1 MRVVVDT
8 NIVFSAVL
16 NTNSKIAKIIL
27 KPHSG
32 LIFCATDTLRDELF
46 EHKNKLKKI
55 AGYSEIDFLKLS
67 SLIISRIKFVN
78 VGFIP
83 VRILTKAE
91 SMMLTIDIDD
101 TEFIALTEHVKGLL
115 WTGDKSLV
123 KGLSRLG
130 RDKIVSTNSLYL
142 KIFRR

>member
-32 LIFCATDTLRDELF
+32 LNFYATDTLRDELF

-130 RDKIVSTNSLYL
+130 WDKIVSTNSLYL
-142 KIFRR
+142 KIFTR

>member
-32 LIFCATDTLRDELF
+32 LNFYATETLRDELF

-55 AGYSEIDFLKLS
+55 AGYSETDFLKLS
-67 SLIISRIKFVN
+67 SLIISRVKFIN

-83 VRILTKAE
+83 AKVLTKAA
-91 SMMLTIDIDD
+91 SMMMSIDIDD

-115 WTGDKSLV
+115 WTGDKNLV
-123 KGLSRLG
+123 KGLSRVG
-130 RDKIVSTNSLYL
+130 WDKIISTNSLYL
-142 KIFRR
+142 QIFRR